1 MLEETSLDN
10 VNLEQ
15 LHVFS
20 AINRDPRERVL
31 TVAFFCL
38 VKKNLCKIAAG
49 DDAAK
54 AQWFEW
60 NHLPPLAYD
69 HAEIIAMACKRL
81 HDRLRT
87 TDIAFSLLDDEFN
100 IADLQQIY
108 EVIHGKKYANDD
120 FFAKYGNTFDVAKVL
135 FKQCLKIL

>member
-1 MLEETSLDN
+1 
-10 VNLEQ
+10 
-15 LHVFS
+15 
-20 AINRDPRERVL
+20 
-31 TVAFFCL
+31 
-38 VKKNLCKIAAG
+38 
-49 DDAAK
+49 
-54 AQWFEW
+54 
-60 NHLPPLAYD
+60 
-69 HAEIIAMACKRL
+69 MACKRL

-120 FFAKYGNTFDVAKVL
+120 FLLSMEYTFDVAKVL